1 MKLLVRAR
9 GSASVPDLVA
19 AEGGLKRFVGRRVDL
34 AYGPDQVCALIPTG
48 ENHEVPSLFEYKRAV
63 QDEELWAA
71 NAETAAF
78 CGVPFDP
85 KFGVSDAEEAS
96 E

>member
-9 GSASVPDLVA
+9 GTASVPDIVA
-19 AEGGLKRFVGRRVDL
+19 QEAGMKRFVGRLNQYNADGVM
-34 AYGPDQVCALIPTG
+34 ALVPTG
-48 ENHEVPSLFEYKRAV
+48 ESHEVPSLFEYKRAV
-63 QDEELWAA
+63 KDEELWAA

-85 KFGVSDAEEAS
+85 KFGVIDAEEAS
-96 E
+96 K